1 MDGFGLHALPHTLQW
16 GPSANKPK
24 KKQLHMGKIGKISTI
39 KKEYNN
45 SQLQTMQGG
54 LAIKGYTRIP
64 GTGVFKYPY
73 KELDGQ
79 YRTGLD
85 PKAAYIRRISDPL
98 EREMEIERV
107 TELKQKLE
115 EALNVDLNPRAQFWN
130 YGLST
135 SVDDSLHVQPVKLS
149 DGDNYYDLSM
159 PLQELAFSWL
169 RVHPT
174 IASSYQAWERGEY
187 PADVQYYVAD
197 DEIESKVIFKKKQ
210 LINKAIIKFDD
221 MTPDKKKKV
230 ARLLGLPIS
239 DDSKEESIYNQVDNL
254 LKQTEFK
261 NGKYQGL
268 SPIEVFNRFADM
280 KENLLHIKDLV
291 KQAIAHSVYRAK
303 PNGKIYEGEF
313 EIAKDEDDLVKF
325 LADDDNQDQLLIL
338 EGKLKGKKI
347 AAL

>member
-1 MDGFGLHALPHTLQW
+1 
-16 GPSANKPK
+16 
-24 KKQLHMGKIGKISTI
+24 MGKLGKISTI

-54 LAIKGYTRIP
+54 LALKGLTRIP

-85 PKAAYIRRISDPL
+85 PNAAYIRRIQDPL
-98 EREMEIERV
+98 EREMETERV
-107 TELKQKLE
+107 TKLKDKLQA
-115 EALNVDLNPRAQFWN
+115 ALGDIDLGPRSSFWN

-135 SVDDSLHVQPVKLS
+135 STQDSLHVQPVKLL
-149 DGDNYYDLSM
+149 DGDNFFDLAI

-187 PADVQYYVAD
+187 AAETQFYVAD
-197 DEIESKVIFKKKQ
+197 DEIENAVLFKKKQ
-210 LINKAIIKFDD
+210 LINKAIVKFDS
-221 MTPDKKKKV
+221 MTPEKKRKV
-230 ARLLGLPIS
+230 ARLLGLPVT
-239 DDSKEESIYNQVDNL
+239 DDTKEEAVYNLVDNV

-268 SPIEVFNRFADM
+268 NPVEVFTRFADM
-280 KENLLHIKDLV
+280 KDNLLHIKDLV

-313 EIAKDEDDLVKF
+313 EIAKDEDDLIKQ
-325 LADDDNQDQLLIL
+325 LADDDNQDLLLTL
-338 EGKLKGKKI
+338 EGKLKTKKL
-347 AAL
+347 AAV